1 MRVFVVGGTRFI
13 GPAVVRAL
21 SEVGH
26 SVAVYHRGQSRAQL
40 PAGTAEYLGD
50 RMDAGKMGQ
59 AIREHGTQAVLDMCA
74 FELEH
79 HQAVPADLYLV
90 NDRQPEF
97 LIKLRDGKLAALN
110 VSDEAF

>member
-26 SVAVYHRGQSRAQL
+26 TVAVYHRGQSRAQL

-79 HQAVPADLYLV
+79 HFVTFSLCKV
-90 NDRQPEF
+90 
-97 LIKLRDGKLAALN
+97 
-110 VSDEAF
+110 